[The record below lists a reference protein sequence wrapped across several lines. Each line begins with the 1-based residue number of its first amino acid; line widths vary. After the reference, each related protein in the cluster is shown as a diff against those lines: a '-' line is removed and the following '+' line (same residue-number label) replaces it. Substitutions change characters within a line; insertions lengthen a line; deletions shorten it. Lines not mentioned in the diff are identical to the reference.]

1 MQTSLFAQSNFQ
13 PELVEGG
20 GDTANTAIDWLNKG
34 VKDTVFTVIDLETTG
49 LNSKKN
55 AITEI
60 VAIQFKN
67 GIEIAKF
74 STLVKPT
81 EPVTPESEAITGIS
95 QAMVENAPA
104 LINVLSDLASFV
116 GPNPILVGHNVG
128 FDIGFLR
135 EKLRSS
141 FLNSFSTRFEME
153 RAFCTKKLAQKA
165 APGLPSY
172 EGIVVGT
179 HFGVVNDN
187 PHRAEYDVRMCAG
200 ILFAIIDQHPEW
212 ANVGEMRDFQGV
224 LS

>member
-95 QAMVENAPA
+95 QA
-104 LINVLSDLASFV
+104 
-116 GPNPILVGHNVG
+116 
-128 FDIGFLR
+128 
-135 EKLRSS
+135 RS
-141 FLNSFSTRFEME
+141 RM
-153 RAFCTKKLAQKA
+153 
-165 APGLPSY
+165 PLP
-172 EGIVVGT
+172 
-179 HFGVVNDN
+179 
-187 PHRAEYDVRMCAG
+187 
-200 ILFAIIDQHPEW
+200 
-212 ANVGEMRDFQGV
+212 
-224 LS
+224 